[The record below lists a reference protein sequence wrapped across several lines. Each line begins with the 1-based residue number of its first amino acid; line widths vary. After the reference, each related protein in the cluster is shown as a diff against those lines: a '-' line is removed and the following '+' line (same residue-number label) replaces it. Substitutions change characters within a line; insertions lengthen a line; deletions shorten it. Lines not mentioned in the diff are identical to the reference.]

1 MYAPNFAQII
11 RLVFFLF
18 GYYNM
23 KTFFHIFYT
32 CQAWGEPM
40 QKFQGIF
47 AVNHR
52 AFMLIE
58 LIIVML
64 MMAFLSIFILT
75 RTPAEYAELAG
86 ESETLRSRL
95 RYVRNLALADD
106 NDSWRMEFTGGTS
119 CQLVHKDFGPV
130 PFPGADSLTA
140 PLPVGY
146 TAAVARDDGI
156 DPGERISFD
165 RWGAPAG
172 DTNYSLIL
180 LDTDTGASETVRI
193 LKHTGFIQ

>member
-1 MYAPNFAQII
+1 MRKIQSTDA
-11 RLVFFLF
+11 
-18 GYYNM
+18 
-23 KTFFHIFYT
+23 
-32 CQAWGEPM
+32 
-40 QKFQGIF
+40 
-47 AVNHR
+47 NHQ

-58 LIIVML
+58 VIIVL
-64 MMAFLSIFILT
+64 LLMAFLSIFILT
-75 RTPAEYAELAG
+75 RDPAGHATLAG
-86 ESETLRSRL
+86 ESETIRARL

-106 NDSWRMEFTGGTS
+106 KDSWRMEFTGGSS

-130 PFPGADSLTA
+130 PFPGQESLSA

-156 DPGERISFD
+156 DPGKKIAFD
-165 RWGAPAG
+165 RWGAPGG